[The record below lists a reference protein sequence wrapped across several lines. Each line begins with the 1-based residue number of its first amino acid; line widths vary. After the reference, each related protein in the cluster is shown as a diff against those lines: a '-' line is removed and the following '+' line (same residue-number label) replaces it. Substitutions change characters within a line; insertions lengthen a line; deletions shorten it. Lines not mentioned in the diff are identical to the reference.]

1 MNTVTEH
8 QSATGSGDHS
18 VGDLVKQATEQLS
31 DLVRQ
36 EMRLAQAEMTQ
47 KGKRFGI
54 GGGLF
59 GGAGA
64 VAYVAFM
71 AFAGAAIAGISVA
84 LPVWA
89 SALIVGGVL
98 LLLAAVLAAA
108 GRKQVRQAAPPA
120 PQQAINSVKADVQEI
135 KERVHR

>member
-1 MNTVTEH
+1 MNTVTGH
-8 QSATGSGDHS
+8 RPATRSGDHS

-36 EMRLAQAEMTQ
+36 EMRLAQAEMAQ
-47 KGKRFGI
+47 KGKRFGL

-64 VAYVAFM
+64 VAYVGFM
-71 AFAGAAIAGISVA
+71 AFAAAAIAGIAVA
-84 LPVWA
+84 LPVWG
-89 SALIVGGVL
+89 SALIVGGAL
-98 LLLAAVLAAA
+98 MLIAAVLAML
-108 GRKQVRQAAPPA
+108 GRQQVNKAVPPA
-120 PQQAINSVKADVQEI
+120 PQQAISSVKADMQEI